1 MRYLKN
7 SASLRLLF
15 LGIFLSALGAS
26 LSSIGFSLLA
36 AQAQQSSLLAG
47 VLLAHLLPSVIFSLP
62 GGHVADKKLRWWWWP
77 VSLLATALVT
87 TLMALNLSWPVIIA
101 GSVFNSSCLALV
113 GPVAQK
119 LVAAYSED
127 SARAGSQLATA
138 QGSATVL
145 GVALGGLSF
154 AAGALQ
160 IILLADAAAA
170 LILAMIALVVATP
183 EAIRIEQ
190 SDGPKGIFAGLVML
204 KSPKVFGSLGLV
216 LIITTVL
223 STSLDDVSGVFALTH
238 ALNLSPYEYGLTSAA
253 WALGIV
259 LGSFNGRYLQAN
271 PLKKYPWTALPI
283 GIAIAA
289 VGLFAPGFQTIMVLF
304 LAGGAGNGC
313 FNAVG
318 NRIILSSV
326 PKNQQGRA
334 WSAYRWIIHV
344 LLLVGYLAGAVF
356 GADYPLELMAWG
368 GSSLVLCALINILL
382 RAYWARS
389 STVRCS

>member
-1 MRYLKN
+1 MMHLKN

-36 AQAQQSSLLAG
+36 AQAQQSSLLAS
-47 VLLAHLLPSVIFSLP
+47 VLLAHLVPTIVFSLP
-62 GGHVADKKLRWWWWP
+62 GGHIADKKLRWWWWP
-77 VSLLATALVT
+77 VSLLLTALVT
-87 TLMALNLSWPVIIA
+87 TLMALDLSWPVIIA
-101 GSVFNSSCLALV
+101 GSVFNSSSLALI

-127 SARAGSQLATA
+127 SVRAGAQLATA

-160 IILLADAAAA
+160 IMLLADAAAA
-170 LILAMIALVVATP
+170 LILAVIALVVATP
-183 EAIRIEQ
+183 EAIRIDQ
-190 SDGPKGIFAGLVML
+190 SDGGKGIFTGIVIL
-204 KSPKVFGSLGLV
+204 KSPKVFGGLGLV

-223 STSLDDVSGVFALTH
+223 STSLDDVAGVFALTQ
-238 ALNLSPYEYGLTSAA
+238 ALNLSPYEYGFTSAE

-259 LGSFNGRYLQAN
+259 VGSIVGRYIQAD

-283 GIAIAA
+283 GIALAA

-304 LAGGAGNGC
+304 LIGGAGNGC

-356 GADYPLELMAWG
+356 GSDYPLELMAWG
-368 GSSLVLCALINILL
+368 GSSLVLCALINILV
-382 RAYWARS
+382 RAY
-389 STVRCS
+389 CGLDHQP